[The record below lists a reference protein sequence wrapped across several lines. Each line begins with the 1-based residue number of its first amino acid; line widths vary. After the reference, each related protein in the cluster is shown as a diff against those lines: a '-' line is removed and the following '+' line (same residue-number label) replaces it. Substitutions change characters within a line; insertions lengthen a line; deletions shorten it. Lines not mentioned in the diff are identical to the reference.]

1 MKKFV
6 IMLKIYEEDMLNKEC
21 KTCDKGEAF
30 NDLRYANRIVE
41 EWGKTVHAKIETD
54 VETGCM
60 KATMY
65 NEVKHEWEQLYVIVE
80 EDTESTTLQ
89 KKIDNLVIK
98 EFEEY
103 VKNFRCACTSDE
115 YDLEVL
121 KAVLELVKRE
131 DKNA

>member
-6 IMLKIYEEDMLNKEC
+6 IMLKIYEKDRLNKEY
-21 KTCDKGEAF
+21 KTCDKGMAF
-30 NDLRYANRIVE
+30 DDLQRANQIVD
-41 EWGKTVHAKIETD
+41 EWGKSVNAKIETD
-54 VETGCM
+54 LKTGCI
-60 KATMY
+60 KATIY
-65 NEVKHEWEQLYVIVE
+65 NEVKREWEQLYVIVE

-89 KKIDNLVIK
+89 KKINNLVIK

-115 YDLEVL
+115 YNLEVL

-131 DKNA
+131 NKNA